1 MKHLYNMQHVE
12 INSTRRD
19 MHEPHPQGISR
30 LLARALIKA
39 QLEQTY
45 VYLQFTVQRS
55 GAVFY
60 LPNKEFAQP
69 WRLRKL
75 EEVMF

>member
-1 MKHLYNMQHVE
+1 
-12 INSTRRD
+12 
-19 MHEPHPQGISR
+19 MHEPHPQGIPR
-30 LLARALIKA
+30 LLARAAIRT
-39 QLEQTY
+39 QLEQIF

-60 LPNKEFAQP
+60 LPNKAFAQP

-75 EEVMF
+75 EEVMFWTLI